1 MDLVA
6 ALGRKG
12 TRLVTITPLRA
23 FLISFSA
30 GLFALVA
37 GQAILSHLLVT
48 TPETPYQGTIK
59 PPIA

>member
-1 MDLVA
+1 MKVTA
-6 ALGRKG
+6 APGRER
-12 TRLVTITPLRA
+12 TSFVTITPLRA

-30 GLFALVA
+30 GLLALVA